1 MWVKEIDDIYLLPGA
16 FGIIGS
22 VNRVE
27 GITHRFTKIDIVG
40 PAVSTAA
47 IVLRL
52 VKTRAETGGWN
63 KPGFQAPGSSPAPPG
78 PG

>member
-1 MWVKEIDDIYLLPGA
+1 MWVKEIDDICLLAGA

-22 VNRVE
+22 VNSVE
-27 GITHRFTKIDIVG
+27 EITHRFTKTDIVG
-40 PAVSTAA
+40 PAVLTTA
-47 IVLRL
+47 IVLRW

-63 KPGFQAPGSSPAPPG
+63 KPAFRLPGSAPAPPG